1 MRDRS
6 RATTTLAA
14 PPDPTADE
22 ALQRART
29 AMDAETR
36 HLMDGIGRALCSIE
50 PTLSMRE
57 VTRLAYAGRAAT
69 DTHGFG
75 TPRAVAATGLLLR
88 HMPRVDSP
96 SATAPVTR
104 AEYGMQLI
112 RKARS

>member
-29 AMDAETR
+29 AMNAETR
-36 HLMDGIGRALCSIE
+36 SLMTAIGEALSTIN
-50 PTLSMRE
+50 PTQVMRE
-57 VTRLAYAGRAAT
+57 VTRLAYAGRAAA
-69 DTHGFG
+69 DVHGLG
-75 TPRAVAATGLLLR
+75 TPRAVATTGLLLR
-88 HMPRVDSP
+88 HMPRVDWP
-96 SATAPVTR
+96 TPTAPTTR